1 MSERLDSASAAESP
15 PTVVVKCCG
24 GVVDRAFVI
33 VAARHMDVCRG
44 GMQGGGD
51 FDMAQRVTG
60 PHHA

>member
-51 FDMAQRVTG
+51 FDFA
-60 PHHA
+60 